1 MKMAEL
7 KEKITVDKYMETLAD
22 MVRQKIERLDSL
34 ETKLRSYVA
43 NIREGKYRPEDIPE
57 LVIENLEWIMEDIC
71 DEFRN
76 CTVCPIEDACEF
88 ARKGCKEMYNCEGCP
103 RLTLCLDREILEV
116 SPKKKER

>member
-1 MKMAEL
+1 MNEV

-22 MVRQKIERLDSL
+22 MIRQKIERLDSI

-43 NIREGKYRPEDIPE
+43 NIREGKYRLEDIPE
-57 LVIENLEWIMEDIC
+57 LVMENLEWIMEDVC

-76 CTVCPIEDACEF
+76 CQTCPIEDACEF

-103 RLTLCLDREILEV
+103 RLPLCLDREILEV
-116 SPKKKER
+116 SPKKKDG